1 MTDTA
6 CLRRLER
13 WTAASGARL
22 ERVRYP
28 RPNAGGETAAF
39 RLSPATEPR
48 GRIVAVHGAGNDA
61 LYPQVALFKAL
72 LGRGFEVFAFDVDG
86 HGAESTTVFSLSAVL
101 DAVPAAVAEA
111 ERGQSDLPLH
121 LAGHSFGGSL
131 ALHTLASGAVPHASS
146 AVVLSSPTAVTLDSG
161 IALAE
166 LRGFLRLTTLAQR
179 EHYGFWGLIPAFG
192 PVKRRAYP
200 FRRSERTG
208 GAFGYVGAI
217 NAMLEELDLDH
228 AAESIDV
235 PVLLVYG
242 TRDRLVPLAQ
252 GERLAARLP
261 RAELMRID
269 GGSHWSTSLDPGAIE
284 RAAGWVEAHCG
295 VAA

>member
-1 MTDTA
+1 MTA
-6 CLRRLER
+6 APCLGRLER
-13 WTAASGARL
+13 WMARSGARL
-22 ERVRYP
+22 ERVRYL

-39 RLSPATEPR
+39 RLTPAGEAR
-48 GRIVAVHGAGNDA
+48 GRVVAVHGAGNDA

-86 HGAESTTVFSLSAVL
+86 HGAESTTVFSLPAVL

-111 ERGQSDLPLH
+111 ERGRADLPLH
-121 LAGHSFGGSL
+121 LVGHSFGGSL
-131 ALHTLASGAVPHASS
+131 ALHALASGTIPHASS
-146 AVVLSSPTAVTLDSG
+146 AVVLSSPSAVTLDSG

-166 LRGFLRLTTLAQR
+166 ARGFLRLATLAQR
-179 EHYGFWGLIPAFG
+179 EHYGLWGLVPAFG

-200 FRRSERTG
+200 FRRSGPAG
-208 GAFGYVGAI
+208 GAFGYVGAV
-217 NAMLEELDLDH
+217 NALLREVDLDH
-228 AAESIDV
+228 AARSIDI

-242 TRDRLVPLAQ
+242 TRDRLVPPAQ

-261 RAELMRID
+261 RAELMRVE
-269 GGSHWSTSLDPGAIE
+269 GGSHWSTALDPQAID
-284 RAAGWVEAHCG
+284 RAAGWIEAHCG

>member
-1 MTDTA
+1 MTA
-6 CLRRLER
+6 APCLRRLER
-13 WTAASGARL
+13 WMESSGARL

-28 RPNAGGETAAF
+28 RPAAGGETAAF
-39 RLSPATEPR
+39 RLSPSTDPR
-48 GRIVAVHGAGNDA
+48 GRVVAVHGAGNDA

-86 HGAESTTVFSLSAVL
+86 HGAESTTVFSLPAVL

-111 ERGQSDLPLH
+111 ERRRADLPLH
-121 LAGHSFGGSL
+121 LVGHSFGGSL
-131 ALHTLASGAVPHASS
+131 ALHALASGAVPHASS

-166 LRGFLRLTTLAQR
+166 LRGFLRLATLAQR
-179 EHYGFWGLIPAFG
+179 EHYGLWGLVPAFG

-200 FRRSERTG
+200 FRRSETSG

-217 NAMLEELDLDH
+217 NALLEELDLDH
-228 AAESIDV
+228 SAGSIGV

-242 TRDRLVPLAQ
+242 TRDRLVPPAQ

-261 RAELMRID
+261 HAEMMRID
-269 GGSHWSTSLDPGAIE
+269 GGSHWSTSLDPIAIE
-284 RAAGWVEAHCG
+284 RAAGWIEAHCG

>member
-1 MTDTA
+1 MTAAA

-13 WTAASGARL
+13 WMMASGARL

-39 RLSPATEPR
+39 RLTPAGDVR
-48 GRIVAVHGAGNDA
+48 GRVVAVHGAGNDA

-86 HGAESTTVFSLSAVL
+86 HGAESTTVFSLPAVL
-101 DAVPAAVAEA
+101 EAVPAAVAEA
-111 ERGQSDLPLH
+111 ERGRADLPLH
-121 LAGHSFGGSL
+121 LVGHSFGGSL
-131 ALHTLASGAVPHASS
+131 ALHSLAGGAIPHVSS

-166 LRGFLRLTTLAQR
+166 ARGFLRLATLAQR
-179 EHYGFWGLIPAFG
+179 EHYGLWGLVPAFG

-200 FRRSERTG
+200 FRRSGEAG
-208 GAFGYVGAI
+208 GAFGYVGAV
-217 NAMLEELDLDH
+217 NALLEEVDLDR
-228 AAESIDV
+228 AAGSIDV

-242 TRDRLVPLAQ
+242 TRDRLVPPVQ

-261 RAELMRID
+261 RAELMRVE
-269 GGSHWSTSLDPGAIE
+269 GGSHWSTALDPAAIG
-284 RAAGWVEAHCG
+284 RAAGWIEAHQG

>member
-1 MTDTA
+1 MTA
-6 CLRRLER
+6 APCLRRLER

-28 RPNAGGETAAF
+28 RPAAGGETAAF
-39 RLSPATEPR
+39 RLSPSGDAR
-48 GRIVAVHGAGNDA
+48 GRVVAVHGAGNDA

-86 HGAESTTVFSLSAVL
+86 HGAESTTVFSLPAVL

-111 ERGQSDLPLH
+111 ERGRPDLPLH
-121 LAGHSFGGSL
+121 LLGHSFGGSL
-131 ALHTLASGAVPHASS
+131 ALHALSSGAVPRASS

-161 IALAE
+161 TALAE
-166 LRGFLRLTTLAQR
+166 ARGFLRLATLAQR
-179 EHYGFWGLIPAFG
+179 EHYGLWGLIPAFG

-200 FRRSERTG
+200 FRRSEATG
-208 GAFGYVGAI
+208 GSFGYVGAV
-217 NAMLEELDLDH
+217 NALLEEVDLDH
-228 AAESIDV
+228 AARSIDI

-242 TRDRLVPLAQ
+242 TRDRLVPPAQ

-269 GGSHWSTSLDPGAIE
+269 GGSHWSTSLDPAAID
-284 RAAGWVEAHCG
+284 RAAGWIEAHCG

>member
-1 MTDTA
+1 MTAAA

-13 WTAASGARL
+13 WTSASGARL

-86 HGAESTTVFSLSAVL
+86 HGAESTTVFSLPAVL

-111 ERGQSDLPLH
+111 ERGRADLPLH
-121 LAGHSFGGSL
+121 LVGHSFGGSL
-131 ALHTLASGAVPHASS
+131 ALHALARGAIPRASS

-166 LRGFLRLTTLAQR
+166 ARGFLRLATLAQR
-179 EHYGFWGLIPAFG
+179 EHYGLWGLIPAFG

-200 FRRSERTG
+200 FRRPGSAG
-208 GAFGYVGAI
+208 GAFGYVGAV
-217 NAMLEELDLDH
+217 NALLEEVDLDH
-228 AAESIDV
+228 AARSIDI

-242 TRDRLVPLAQ
+242 TRDRLVPPAQ

-261 RAELMRID
+261 RAELMRVE
-269 GGSHWSTSLDPGAIE
+269 GGSHWSTSLDSKAID
-284 RAAGWVEAHCG
+284 RAAGWIEAHCA